1 MSPNNIPFPGFL
13 YCCLVAQ
20 LCPTLHNPVDCKLA
34 KLLCPWD
41 FPRQEYWNGLPFPSP
56 GELEWVAISFSRG
69 ASWPRDWTQVSCIA
83 GRHLTVWATKREL
96 LIKVVYPPMGL
107 LLIILASVLAS
118 LREVRLLP
126 SLLGIGRSDYI
137 SKEWLPSPWKR
148 LFWVAED
155 LHLKGTQERIY
166 NCKFF

>member
-1 MSPNNIPFPGFL
+1 MQNNWSE
-13 YCCLVAQ
+13 VAQ
-20 LCPTLHNPVDCKLA
+20 SCLTLCDPMDCS
-34 KLLCPWD
+34 
-41 FPRQEYWNGLPFPSP
+41 QP
-56 GELEWVAISFSRG
+56 GSSVYGIFQARILEWVAISFSRG
-69 ASWPRDWTQVSCIA
+69 ASWPRDWTQVSYIA

-118 LREVRLLP
+118 LREVRLPP

>member
-56 GELEWVAISFSRG
+56 GDLPDPVIELKSPALAGGFFTTFYNDPSKTVHSGNVIMNFGLFLSCILACKHKIIFLVFFCRSIFVPISFLFFFFYSFFPFLQCHARCWIPVSRPEPG
-69 ASWPRDWTQVSCIA
+69 IEPAF
-83 GRHLTVWATKREL
+83 
-96 LIKVVYPPMGL
+96 
-107 LLIILASVLAS
+107 LAV
-118 LREVRLLP
+118 
-126 SLLGIGRSDYI
+126 
-137 SKEWLPSPWKR
+137 
-148 LFWVAED
+148 F
-155 LHLKGTQERIY
+155 
-166 NCKFF
+166 